1 MQNLPTQTISH
12 DLNLSATLRMSKL
25 ARHVTYVAMTV
36 ASAAVRRRV
45 NFSSETLCEVKS
57 VRVF

>member
-45 NFSSETLCEVKS
+45 YFFHNK
-57 VRVF
+57 